1 MQDFLQRFEVG
12 HILRPSLAPTLT
24 KVRQVE
30 LEAGDCEGR
39 LPLLFWTL
47 IVVLGNF
54 KSVQVQ
60 GDQRHIACM
69 NIGITVYP
77 TYGGS
82 GIVGSELGMELA
94 KRGHMVHFIS
104 SALPTRL
111 TELGERVRFHEV
123 EMMSYPLFEHQ
134 PYTLALATKMATVAE
149 TENLDLLHVHYA
161 IPHSIS
167 GILARESLKPKRRL
181 PIITT
186 LHGTDITLVGADR
199 SYLPIT
205 RYGIVQSDGVT
216 AISHYLKEATRESFQ
231 FDDIRVIPNFVCQH
245 DYQRHPVETLRRELA
260 PAGETLLVHV
270 SNFRP
275 VKRPVDCVEILARVL
290 KKHSQARLV
299 MVGDGSERPNAEHRA
314 RCLNIADKCSF
325 VGKQPNIVD
334 YLSASD
340 VLLLPSEQESFGL
353 AALEAMACEVPVIA
367 SRVGGIPEVVTDGE
381 TGFLSEVGDV
391 AKMADDAGRLVADE
405 KLRKEMGSRARAS
418 AIDRYRTDL
427 VIPQYIDFYQEVL
440 SRNNNS

>member
-1 MQDFLQRFEVG
+1 
-12 HILRPSLAPTLT
+12 
-24 KVRQVE
+24 
-30 LEAGDCEGR
+30 
-39 LPLLFWTL
+39 
-47 IVVLGNF
+47 
-54 KSVQVQ
+54 
-60 GDQRHIACM
+60 M

-82 GIVGSELGMELA
+82 GIVGSELGKELA
-94 KRGHMVHFIS
+94 ERGHTVHFIS

-111 TELGERVRFHEV
+111 TELSERVRFHEV

-167 GILARESLKPKRRL
+167 AILARESLKPKRRL
-181 PIITT
+181 PVITT

-216 AISHYLKEATRESFQ
+216 AISQYLKEATRESFQ

-245 DYQRHPVETLRRELA
+245 DYKRHPVEALRRELA

-275 VKRPVDCVEILARVL
+275 VKRPVDCVEIFARVL
-290 KKHSQARLV
+290 KKHSQTRLV
-299 MVGDGSERPNAEHRA
+299 MVGDGSERTNAEHRA
-314 RCLNIADKCSF
+314 RCLGVADKCSF
-325 VGKQPNIVD
+325 VGKQPKIVE
-334 YLSASD
+334 YLSAAG

-381 TGFLSEVGDV
+381 TGFLSAVGDV
-391 AKMADDAGRLVADE
+391 TKMAEDAARLLADE
-405 KLRKEMGSRARAS
+405 KLRRQMGKRARES
-418 AIDRYRTDL
+418 AISRYRTDI
-427 VIPQYIDFYQEVL
+427 VIPQYIEFYEEVL
-440 SRNNNS
+440 AR